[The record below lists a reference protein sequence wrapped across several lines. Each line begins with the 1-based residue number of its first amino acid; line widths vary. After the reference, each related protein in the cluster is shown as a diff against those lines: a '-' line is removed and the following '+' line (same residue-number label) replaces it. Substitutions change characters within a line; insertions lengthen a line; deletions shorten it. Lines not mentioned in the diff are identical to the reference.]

1 MVSLRVIFR
10 LNTWEVLVGSGLG
23 ADFLDLVVL
32 YIKLSRLL
40 LVEVKKVSKTNK
52 NMPARDIQTKFS
64 VMLKIQVV
72 IAIVALS
79 MTILVL
85 LHIGSLIKKDADLV
99 DKIGQKQTRLEQLE
113 KEITEK
119 KRLIESLTPSALK
132 GLGFKKDSINQVSS
146 VLQQSVNARDEA
158 NEIIKRSSAADIE
171 RRKQLTVEYFPKK
184 LDKEVNINIVIPSL
198 QEFGFSVEKKKAIV
212 KETQTNAI
220 WFGTKVKPEDVKLV
234 AYTLISAGIKIKLI
248 QPFQSPSPRKDSLIQ
263 IGAKSI
269 RKDEKGLVDEWP
281 EKSVE
286 DIRNIVSF

>member
-1 MVSLRVIFR
+1 M
-10 LNTWEVLVGSGLG
+10 
-23 ADFLDLVVL
+23 
-32 YIKLSRLL
+32 
-40 LVEVKKVSKTNK
+40 SKTNK